1 VTGVSFVSL
10 SGGSPDSED
19 MPQGGVIRSQTSAL
33 QSVLQGAPELLQK
46 AVLLLEDINDVV
58 NDENRMA
65 IGEIMEN
72 LASASGRLDRT
83 LDDFESLSND
93 LGLAAREVAGFA
105 GRLDELSDTAE
116 TTLTSATDTFRSAR
130 AAIER
135 SDGMIQTANGTLTT
149 MDTTF
154 ESAKVLI
161 EGDLAEFVRQG
172 TATAANIETSLRTLE
187 PTMTETLKAA
197 QKTLSEAEQTFAS
210 ANRILDEDIGVIM
223 AEARNA
229 VTAFKTTFENASKDF
244 KLISSEVLKASKSAS
259 NFVGTLESVVVA
271 NQRQVSDFLRVGLP
285 EFLRL
290 TEEARLLVSKLE
302 RFVDRAE
309 RDPARF
315 ILGTQGSEFSR

>member
-1 VTGVSFVSL
+1 
-10 SGGSPDSED
+10 
-19 MPQGGVIRSQTSAL
+19 
-33 QSVLQGAPELLQK
+33 LQGAPELLQK
-46 AVLLLEDINDVV
+46 AVLLLEDIDDVV
-58 NDENRMA
+58 NEENRLA
-65 IGEIMEN
+65 IGEILEN
-72 LASASGRLDRT
+72 LAAASGRLDRAMG
-83 LDDFESLSND
+83 DFETLSGD

-154 ESAKVLI
+154 ESAKVFI

-172 TATAANIETSLRTLE
+172 TTTAASIETSLSTLE
-187 PTMTETLKAA
+187 PAMTETLKAA
-197 QKTLSEAEQTFAS
+197 QNTLGEAEQTFAS
-210 ANRILDEDIGVIM
+210 ANRILDEDIDVIV
-223 AEARNA
+223 ADARHA
-229 VTAFKTTFENASKDF
+229 VTAFRTTFENASEDF
-244 KLISSEVLKASKSAS
+244 SLISSEVLKASKSAS
-259 NFVGTLESVVVA
+259 NFVGTLEAVVVE
-271 NQRQVSDFLRVGLP
+271 NQRQISSFLRVGLP